1 MIKVG
6 LTGGIG
12 SGKSLARET
21 FESLGVPVI
30 DADEISRRLTAPG
43 GPCLD
48 AVRRAFGEHLI
59 DTAGALRRDA
69 LRRVVFSD
77 EAKKKRLEE
86 ILHPAVRK
94 EIQTALASLH
104 APYCVVSVPLLIESG
119 FSDLVDVTV
128 VLDCPQPLQI
138 ERVGKRSGLSRAETL
153 AIIEKQA
160 PREQRLAAA
169 DVVIDNSADKG
180 ALKKRLESL
189 HAALMRKAENEAT
202 R

>member
-12 SGKSLARET
+12 SGKSLACKI
-21 FESLGVPVI
+21 FESFGVPVI

-43 GPCLD
+43 SPYVDEIRGI
-48 AVRRAFGEHLI
+48 FGEHII
-59 DTAGALRRDA
+59 DAAGALKRDE

-77 EAKKKRLEE
+77 DEKKKRLEAL
-86 ILHPAVRK
+86 LHPAVK
-94 EIQTALASLH
+94 EEIQNALASLH

-128 VLDCPQPLQI
+128 VLDCPESLQT
-138 ERVGKRSGLSRAETL
+138 ERVGKRSGLSRTETL

-160 PREQRLAAA
+160 SREQRLAAA
-169 DVVIDNSADKG
+169 DVVIDNSGDES
-180 ALKKRLESL
+180 ALEKRLESL
-189 HAALMRKAENEAT
+189 HATLMRRATNET
-202 R
+202 IR